1 MLMTEHTS
9 LKNYPLSF
17 AYVRV
22 LQLCNLPECIVIA
35 FLTAGSHTDSG
46 VTQLTL
52 YPLQVMHDSPIHSLI
67 KLGNNTCRE
76 IRPSFGK
83 AGCNSSKL
91 ISWYN
96 GNSKV
101 SVSND
106 IFYDSKPLWILI
118 SSQKRISKESQ
129 WTWQVKSES
138 FSFQHLLTCFSIILS
153 TWFCNFFCFPL
164 PKTQELPKSKN
175 YWTELVLLLMT
186 PNWPKNP
193 LGNHPPHLFFFFSS
207 LSWCSVLCW
216 LFLRISCV
224 DVN

>member
-9 LKNYPLSF
+9 LKNHPLSF

-22 LQLCNLPECIVIA
+22 LQLWNLPERIVIA

-46 VTQLTL
+46 VTRLTL
-52 YPLQVMHDSPIHSLI
+52 YPLQVMHDSRIRSLI
-67 KLGNNTCRE
+67 KLGNNTCRG
-76 IRPSFGK
+76 IGPSSGQ

-101 SVSND
+101 SVSNY

-118 SSQKRISKESQ
+118 SSQKRTSTESQ

-138 FSFQHLLTCFSIILS
+138 FSFQHLLTCFYIVLS
-153 TWFCNFFCFPL
+153 TWFCHFFCFPL
-164 PKTQELPKSKN
+164 SKT
-175 YWTELVLLLMT
+175 
-186 PNWPKNP
+186 
-193 LGNHPPHLFFFFSS
+193 
-207 LSWCSVLCW
+207 
-216 LFLRISCV
+216 R
-224 DVN
+224 